1 MKNQILTLL
10 TDTLPKGFNIVI
22 TDYKW
27 SLGGDRYLNIMLS
40 PNNHE
45 INGIRNQFPQLVA
58 LSLTLSNLELE
69 VSYSG
74 GMGGRCVSIIPQ
86 KNKHLYCESVK
97 IPFRKPQPNEKSV
110 LNAIQ
115 KFAQNYVKIL
125 KDNKEILMFQNI
137 VDYSNL
143 I

>member
-1 MKNQILTLL
+1 MKNQIEKILN
-10 TDTLPKGFNIVI
+10 DTLPKGFNIIV
-22 TDYKW
+22 TEHKW
-27 SLGGDRYLNIMLS
+27 TLGNNIYLNIMLS

-45 INGIRNQFPQLVA
+45 MNNVRNQFPQLVA
-58 LSLTLSNLELE
+58 LSLTLNTLELE
-69 VSYSG
+69 VSHIG
-74 GMGGRCVSIIPQ
+74 GMGGRSVNIKPQ
-86 KNKHLYCESVK
+86 QNKHLYCESIK

-125 KDNKEILMFQNI
+125 KDNKDILMFQNI

-143 I
+143 